1 MRGMVISR
9 QDRRTAREPLVRDA
23 FGANANAV
31 LDLLELA
38 EFAWHDCYGE
48 ATPPEAVVS
57 DILTCGQGDLATA
70 VRAVRLAVEDS
81 RDLRLWA
88 DDVRRAGSA

>member
-1 MRGMVISR
+1 MAISR
-9 QDRRTAREPLVRDA
+9 QDRRAAREPLVRDA
-23 FGANANAV
+23 FDDNASAV

-48 ATPPEAVVS
+48 VTPPEDVVA

-70 VRAVRLAVEDS
+70 VRATRLAVEDS

-88 DDVRRAGSA
+88 DDVRRG